1 MPESRPELTETMWL
15 GLAGQRAVVTGGGGG
30 IGRATAL
37 KLLNAGVDV
46 VVLDRDEQTCE
57 RTVIDAEILGYD
69 IAVVACDVADASSV
83 TQAATGIGAVDLLV
97 NTAGIVRPGALIDV
111 SPQDWAQVLNV
122 NLSGAFHTA
131 QAFAP
136 GMIARGGGAMVHI
149 ASIAAT
155 NPQANSSAYSAS
167 KAGLILMSQQL
178 AFELGPSGIRSNTI
192 SPGLVRTPMT
202 EAYYQ
207 APGVAERRNAAV
219 PIGRVARPCD
229 VAEAVLFLLSYR
241 AAYIN
246 GADLVVDGGFSL
258 NLMSTVPRPG
268 H

>member
-1 MPESRPELTETMWL
+1 MWL
-15 GLAGQRAVVTGGGGG
+15 DLVGRRAVVTGGGGG

-37 KLLNAGVDV
+37 KLLEAGAEVSI
-46 VVLDRDEQTCE
+46 LDRDEVACE
-57 RTVIDAEILGYD
+57 STITDATVLDRHVTAI
-69 IAVVACDVADASSV
+69 ACDVADAASV
-83 TQAATGIGAVDLLV
+83 CDAAARIGDIDLLV
-97 NTAGIVRPGALIDV
+97 NTAGIVGTGSLLETT
-111 SPQDWAQVLNV
+111 SQDWAHVLDV
-122 NLSGAFHTA
+122 NLTGAFHTA

-155 NPQANSSAYSAS
+155 HPQANSSAYSAS
-167 KAGLILMSQQL
+167 KAGLTLMSQQL
-178 AFELGPSGIRSNTI
+178 AFELGPSGVRSNTI

-207 APGVAERRNAAV
+207 APGVAERRNAAI

-229 VAEAVLFLLSYR
+229 IAEVVLFLLSPR
-241 AAYIN
+241 AQYVS
-246 GADLVVDGGFSL
+246 GADIVVDGGFTKT
-258 NLMSTVPRPG
+258 LMSTVPRPG